1 MIIGICLSDDDNCVY
16 LVSMMCLDLY
26 VYLYTAYSF
35 VVANVCVFCVCI
47 GAAVL
52 LLLGGVSVLLLLQLF
67 QVSSHPRCQHVHKSL
82 RRAVI
87 KLFDYTTTAVLCESF
102 STLGTHWASSTRK
115 IDQLHWVSWMS

>member
-47 GAAVL
+47 DAAVL
-52 LLLGGVSVLLLLQLF
+52 LLLSGVSVLLLLQLF

-102 STLGTHWASSTRK
+102 STPIMTQPLYLR
-115 IDQLHWVSWMS
+115 MF